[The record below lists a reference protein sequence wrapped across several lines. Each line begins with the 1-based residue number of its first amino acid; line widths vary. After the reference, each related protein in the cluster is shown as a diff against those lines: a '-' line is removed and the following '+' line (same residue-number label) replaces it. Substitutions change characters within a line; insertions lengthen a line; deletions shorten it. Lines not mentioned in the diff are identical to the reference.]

1 MLFRFFIAALAIN
14 FACSSAAHAKGCG
27 NDLADAKRRV
37 TGISRNVAATIG
49 LFEQVPPDVAA
60 YIDAE
65 SREASA
71 QGNQERLDIVTRHPF
86 YRAHRI
92 AVAHQKLAA
101 NLSRVE
107 QQSQRQHVAYLLANA
122 LIDHSDLYDAV
133 YKYLDLTHPA
143 RNAPYRRPPG
153 RRLLAI

>member
-86 YRAHRI
+86 YRAHPSGKCPDRSLRPLRCRLQVSGFDASRPQR
-92 AVAHQKLAA
+92 AVSETTGKTLAG
-101 NLSRVE
+101 
-107 QQSQRQHVAYLLANA
+107 YLNGTKYGLHNA
-122 LIDHSDLYDAV
+122 LRCEIRVL
-133 YKYLDLTHPA
+133 KEP
-143 RNAPYRRPPG
+143 
-153 RRLLAI
+153 